1 MILSSLKQ
9 VYSKTKIPWLFYV
22 TGFFGV
28 FLINSGL
35 TSILLYRYDPGSNAE
50 QLPVLVPAAI
60 VGAAFFI
67 SRAIG
72 AILQPVAGYLSD
84 QTYGRWGKRRPYL
97 AASILPVVGSFV
109 LLFNP
114 LINETSRGNN
124 FYLISFLCL
133 FYFAL
138 ALYQVPY
145 LAWLYELAPEDHQRI
160 VLSSWLAISSL
171 LGVTLGSVGTPW
183 LSDRYGFTTMTW
195 VIGGIS
201 FAALLLPLA
210 NSELASEKATTQRL
224 PLLTM
229 LEASWQNASFRPY
242 ALGISAA
249 LTALSILAVCPPFL
263 AVALLHKDIGFGAL
277 INALVLGGSACSIVI
292 LKPAVKRFGKK
303 RVCQF
308 SMLWSGF
315 GLLLLTITSVLLGPS
330 LPLWFLLLPLTSLGL
345 GCILVLPNAMM
356 PDVIDQDAQFGQYA
370 QAVYF
375 GSRGLFKE
383 LSAGFGILIAGF
395 LLSFGNS
402 EAQPLGAQLSLM
414 TAGLFAFVSAFFW
427 MIYPIS
433 K

>member
-1 MILSSLKQ
+1 MIFSSLKH
-9 VYSKTKIPWLFYV
+9 VYSNTKIPWLFYV

-28 FLINSGL
+28 FLVNSGL
-35 TSILLYRYDPGSNAE
+35 TSILFYRYDPGSNAE

-67 SRAIG
+67 SRVIG
-72 AILQPVAGYLSD
+72 AILQPIAGYLSD
-84 QTYGRWGKRRPYL
+84 QTHGRWGKRRPYL
-97 AASILPVVGSFV
+97 AISILPVVGSFV

-114 LINETSRGNN
+114 LIDETSRGNS

-145 LAWLYELAPEDHQRI
+145 LAWLYELAPEDNQRI

-183 LSDRYGFTTMTW
+183 LSDRYGFAAMTW

-201 FAALLLPLA
+201 FAALLLPLT
-210 NSELASEKATTQRL
+210 NPELASERSTQRL

-229 LEASWQNASFRPY
+229 LKASWQNASFRPY
-242 ALGISAA
+242 ALGMSAA
-249 LTALSILAVCPPFL
+249 LTAMSIFAVCAPFF

-277 INALVLGGSACSIVI
+277 INALVLGGSTCSIVI
-292 LKPAVKRFGKK
+292 LKPAVRRLGKK

-308 SMLWSGF
+308 SMFWSGI
-315 GLLLLTITSVLLGPS
+315 GLVLLSITSAMLGPS
-330 LPLWFLLLPLTSLGL
+330 LPLWLLLLPLSSLGL

-356 PDVIDQDAQFGQYA
+356 PDVIDQDSKFGQSA

-383 LSAGFGILIAGF
+383 LSAGFGILIAGI
-395 LLSFGNS
+395 LLSLGNS
-402 EAQPLGAQLSLM
+402 AAQPLGAQLSLI

-427 MIYPIS
+427 MTYPIS

>member
-1 MILSSLKQ
+1 MRFPSLKHI
-9 VYSKTKIPWLFYV
+9 YGKLPIPWLYYV

-35 TSILLYRYDPGSNAE
+35 TSILLYRYDPGSNTE

-60 VGAAFFI
+60 VGVAFFI

-84 QTYGRWGKRRPYL
+84 QTHGRWGKRRPYL

-114 LINETSRGNN
+114 LINETSRGND
-124 FYLISFLCL
+124 FYLMSFLCL

-160 VLSSWLAISSL
+160 ALSSWLAISSL
-171 LGVTLGSVGTPW
+171 LGGAVGSVGTPW
-183 LSDRYGFTTMTW
+183 LSDHYGFATMTW

-201 FAALLLPLA
+201 FIALLLPLA
-210 NSELASEKATTQRL
+210 NPELASERATQRL
-224 PLLTM
+224 SLFTM
-229 LEASWQNASFRPY
+229 LNASWQNASFRPY

-249 LTALSILAVCPPFL
+249 LTALSILAVCPPFF

-277 INALVLGGSACSIVI
+277 INALVLGGSTCSIVI
-292 LKPAVKRFGKK
+292 LKPAVSRFGKK

-308 SMLWSGF
+308 SMLWSGVCLV
-315 GLLLLTITSVLLGPS
+315 LLAITSVILGPS
-330 LPLWFLLLPLTSLGL
+330 LPLWLLLLPLGSLGL

-356 PDVIDQDAQFGQYA
+356 PDVIDQDSKFGQSA

-383 LSAGFGILIAGF
+383 LSAGFGILVAGL
-395 LLSFGNS
+395 LLSLGNNA
-402 EAQPLGAQLSLM
+402 AQPLGAQLSLVA
-414 TAGLFAFVSAFFW
+414 AGGFVFVSAFFW